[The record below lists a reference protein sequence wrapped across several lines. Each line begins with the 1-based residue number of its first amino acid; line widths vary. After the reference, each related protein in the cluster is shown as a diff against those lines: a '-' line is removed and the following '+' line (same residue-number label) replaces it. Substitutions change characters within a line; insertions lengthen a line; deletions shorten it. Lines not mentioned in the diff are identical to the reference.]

1 MREVTVVGTVATER
15 EGILRKVIAPTID
28 ADGDALF
35 TLIGVDAPLFI
46 EQITGAWIGTN
57 LEPVVPGLG
66 HLRET
71 DGSIPTIVRGS
82 VATLKSWL

>member
-1 MREVTVVGTVATER
+1 MREVVVVGTVATER
-15 EGILRKVIAPTID
+15 EGVLRKVIASAID

-35 TLIGVDAPLFI
+35 ALIRIDTSLFI
-46 EQITGAWIGTN
+46 EQITGTWIGTN